1 MGRRPQTKAEQQA
14 AALKKA
20 ADLFSVKLDTS
31 SLPNLGVE
39 TTDDLMREAASVLDY
54 HESMGDGF
62 NQKTCKTC
70 KQTFYYKWNSKAI
83 SYCSINCMRKALEAI
98 GIAWDPNK
106 LPEERWGPYIPSIV
120 PPAAAALVQ
129 EKFETPEDLL
139 EYIENV

>member
-20 ADLFSVKLDTS
+20 AELFSVKLDTS
-31 SLPNLGVE
+31 TLNTGVE
-39 TTDDLMREAASVLDY
+39 TTDDLMREAASVLDF

-70 KQTFYYKWNSKAI
+70 QQTFFYKWNSKAI
-83 SYCSINCMRKALEAI
+83 SYCSVSCMSKALEAI
-98 GIAWDPNK
+98 GIKWDPSK

-120 PPAAAALVQ
+120 PPAAAVLVQ
-129 EKFETPEDLL
+129 EMFETPEDLL
-139 EYIENV
+139 DYIENV